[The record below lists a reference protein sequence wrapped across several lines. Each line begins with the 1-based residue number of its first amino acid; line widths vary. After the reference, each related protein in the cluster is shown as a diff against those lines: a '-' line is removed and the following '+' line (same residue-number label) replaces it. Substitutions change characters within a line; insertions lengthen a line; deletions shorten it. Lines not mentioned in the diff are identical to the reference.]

1 MLTKLTLHNF
11 RGFEEHELQIKPIT
25 IIVGRNNAGKSTI
38 VEALRLISIVT
49 SRYQKLTYH
58 PPPRWLDIPTRM
70 RGASPDLR
78 NLQID
83 FDTLCYEYHDPPAII
98 EATFNNR
105 NSIRIYLGGEGLLH
119 SAIIDKHGKAAQN
132 RAAAIK
138 IKLPHVSIMPQVAP
152 LAKEEKIL
160 TYDYVRGAIDSPLA
174 PIHFRNQL
182 RFFYDLFDDFKN
194 LAENTWQ
201 GFRIEELDDG
211 RGYPGDPIFLLVR
224 NEEFVGEVAKMGH
237 GLQMWL
243 QAIWFLVRSR
253 DAVTLILDEPDVY
266 MHADLQRRL
275 IRYLKNL
282 GKQVILAT
290 HSVEIMSEVEPEE
303 ILIVD
308 RKRKRSK
315 FADSIPAVQKL
326 VEYIGSAQNINIIR
340 LWSSRRFII
349 VEGDDLKIL
358 RHLQDKINPD
368 VELSLEAIPNI
379 SIGGWGGW
387 QWAIG
392 SSLAIRNALGEAV
405 ICYCIFDRD
414 YHLDTE
420 VEERLKE
427 ASSKGV
433 ELHVWQRKELESYLL
448 EPAAISRLLKKRSED
463 NAPTPDR
470 ILEVMNK
477 VAKELENEVLDGIS
491 TELLRR
497 DRSLGAGGANK
508 EARKILTEKKKQGRG
523 LIDIV
528 SGKELL
534 AGISKWAQRKFG
546 VSISVVAVA
555 KELTFLEIPEEI
567 KYVLSAIQEGRK
579 LS

>member
-1 MLTKLTLHNF
+1 
-11 RGFEEHELQIKPIT
+11 
-25 IIVGRNNAGKSTI
+25 
-38 VEALRLISIVT
+38 
-49 SRYQKLTYH
+49 
-58 PPPRWLDIPTRM
+58 
-70 RGASPDLR
+70 
-78 NLQID
+78 
-83 FDTLCYEYHDPPAII
+83 
-98 EATFNNR
+98 
-105 NSIRIYLGGEGLLH
+105 
-119 SAIIDKHGKAAQN
+119 
-132 RAAAIK
+132 
-138 IKLPHVSIMPQVAP
+138 
-152 LAKEEKIL
+152 
-160 TYDYVRGAIDSPLA
+160 
-174 PIHFRNQL
+174 
-182 RFFYDLFDDFKN
+182 
-194 LAENTWQ
+194 
-201 GFRIEELDDG
+201 
-211 RGYPGDPIFLLVR
+211 
-224 NEEFVGEVAKMGH
+224 
-237 GLQMWL
+237 
-243 QAIWFLVRSR
+243 
-253 DAVTLILDEPDVY
+253 
-266 MHADLQRRL
+266 
-275 IRYLKNL
+275 
-282 GKQVILAT
+282 
-290 HSVEIMSEVEPEE
+290 MSEVEPEE

-358 RHLQDKINPD
+358 RHLQDKINPE

-427 ASSKGV
+427 ASAKGV
-433 ELHVWQRKELESYLL
+433 ELHIWQRKELESYLL

-463 NAPTPDR
+463 DAPTPDR

-508 EARKILTEKKKQGRG
+508 EARKILTEKKKQGGG

-555 KELTFLEIPEEI
+555 KELTFFEIPEEI
-567 KYVLSAIQEGRK
+567 KHVLSAIQEGRK